1 MQPDVV
7 RTLAETEGIAHMA
20 GSNYWIPKPELV
32 GDVLLK
38 SIKNYRKH
46 HPSYDDY
53 QMAAAV
59 GLPLEIYIGRL
70 AWAES
75 QHRDKEKNWLLG
87 SPLQISGNAMIV
99 GDVHVPFVDWTYAHL
114 VTRIAEKH
122 LQPPRQL
129 IIAGDYFNL
138 DIFSDYAKLVAGPN
152 WHDEKTAAVALMQEW
167 AAIFDRIF
175 LLSGNHDRRVSRHT
189 DGEMDI
195 TDLADFLSVNT
206 AKLAPSILGY
216 AMLESNGVSWRVTHA
231 KEYSINR
238 LTVAGELALKFQS
251 NIVSFHEHHQATGWD
266 RFGRYCIVNGGSLV
280 RQNDMA
286 YCSLD
291 DTKRPVWNTGFVMIR
306 EGTPTLFGKA
316 PITRW
321 QDWL

>member
-1 MQPDVV
+1 
-7 RTLAETEGIAHMA
+7 MA
-20 GSNYWIPKPELV
+20 GTNYWTPKPELV

-38 SIKNYRKH
+38 SVKNFRNH
-46 HPSYDDY
+46 HPGYDDY

-59 GLPLEIYIGRL
+59 GLPLDIYVGRL
-70 AWAES
+70 AWANS
-75 QHRDKEKNWLLG
+75 QHRDKMRTWSLG
-87 SPLQISGNAMIV
+87 TPLTITGDAMIV
-99 GDVHVPFVDWTYAHL
+99 GDVHCPYTDWEYASL
-114 VTRIAEKH
+114 VTKIAEKH

-167 AAIFDRIF
+167 AAIFDRVF
-175 LLSGNHDRRVSRHT
+175 LLSGNHDRRVSRRT

-206 AKLAPSILGY
+206 EKLTPSILGY
-216 AMLESNGVSWRVTHA
+216 AMLESNGISWRVTHA

-251 NIVSFHEHHQATGWD
+251 HVIAFHEHHQAIGWD

-280 RQNDMA
+280 RQQDMA

-291 DTKRPVWNTGFVMIR
+291 DTKRPVWNTGFVMVR
-306 EGTPTLFGKA
+306 EGVPTLFGKS

-321 QDWL
+321 EDWL

>member
-1 MQPDVV
+1 
-7 RTLAETEGIAHMA
+7 MA
-20 GSNYWIPKPELV
+20 GTSYYLPKPELI
-32 GDVLLK
+32 GDLLLRRIA
-38 SIKNYRKH
+38 SIRKH
-46 HPSYDDY
+46 YSTYDDY

-59 GLPLEIYIGRL
+59 GLPLEIYVGRL
-70 AWAES
+70 NWANS
-75 QHRDKEKNWLLG
+75 QHTKDLKTWG
-87 SPLQISGNAMIV
+87 IGTPLTITGNAMIV
-99 GDVHVPFVDWTYAHL
+99 GDIHCPYTDWEYASL

-129 IIAGDYFNL
+129 IIAGDFFNL

-175 LLSGNHDRRVSRHT
+175 LLSGNHDRRVSRRT

-195 TDLADFLSVNT
+195 TDLADFLSVSAEILT
-206 AKLAPSILGY
+206 PSILGY
-216 AMLESNGVSWRVTHA
+216 AALESGGISWRVTHA

-238 LTVAGELALKFQS
+238 LTVAGELALKFQT
-251 NIVSFHEHHQATGWD
+251 NIVSFHEHHQAIGWD
-266 RFGRYCIVNGGSLV
+266 RFGRYVIVNGGSLV

-306 EGTPTLFGKA
+306 DGCPTLFGKS
-316 PITRW
+316 PMTNW
-321 QDWL
+321 QNWL